1 MDAPKVD
8 RADQMDSSP
17 NVADAE
23 EKVGLF
29 HQSAT
34 VVALNVSMKR
44 GGRNEAVD
52 D

>member
-1 MDAPKVD
+1 
-8 RADQMDSSP
+8 MDSFL
-17 NVADAE
+17 NVADDG
-23 EKVGLF
+23 EKDGQF
-29 HQSAT
+29 HQNET